1 MIVALAIKL
10 LACSLQ
16 QKLIGENMRR
26 SVAVR
31 KFVGINS
38 PFMKVMRSPHISPYL
53 PNLPISPSPF
63 MKVMSLLLRERGMS
77 LAKVA
82 ILVGGP
88 DWPTSVTVGIL

>member
-1 MIVALAIKL
+1 
-10 LACSLQ
+10 
-16 QKLIGENMRR
+16 
-26 SVAVR
+26 
-31 KFVGINS
+31 
-38 PFMKVMRSPHISPYL
+38 
-53 PNLPISPSPF
+53 

>member
-1 MIVALAIKL
+1 MAAAYAMIVALAIKL

-38 PFMKVMRSPHISPYL
+38 PFMKVMISPHFSP
-53 PNLPISPSPF
+53 
-63 MKVMSLLLRERGMS
+63 
-77 LAKVA
+77 
-82 ILVGGP
+82 
-88 DWPTSVTVGIL
+88 